1 MERPYPKLL
10 GAGQGGCVDLTK
22 KDETTDRT
30 IALDDPMGLLAGL
43 ETADGV
49 FIVDQDQRV
58 KHWSR
63 SAQRIL
69 GHSPE
74 KALGMLCYEVVAGRD
89 PRSSRFCRRNCPVIA
104 NARKGRPTPD
114 YDVLCPTSQGEIKW
128 LNISVAVLRNTVSP
142 FLVLHMFRDVTHRRR
157 IEDFAQKAS
166 VAIRQLLN
174 EVKVEPGCET
184 GSRPASLPR
193 LSRREAEVLRLLAAS
208 LTTKQ
213 IAEAL
218 AIKPVTARNHIT
230 RLLNKLGVE
239 SRLQAVLQASERQ
252 LI

>member
-1 MERPYPKLL
+1 MDQ
-10 GAGQGGCVDLTK
+10 ATAQ
-22 KDETTDRT
+22 
-30 IALDDPMGLLAGL
+30 DDPIGLLASL

-49 FIVDQDQRV
+49 FVVDHDQRV
-58 KHWSR
+58 RYWSR

-114 YDVLCPTSQGEIKW
+114 YDVLYPTSEGEIKW
-128 LNISVAVLRNTVSP
+128 LNISVAVLRNGVSP

-174 EVKVEPGCET
+174 EVKVEPGYEA
-184 GSRPASLPR
+184 GSRPTSLPK

-208 LTTKQ
+208 LTTRQ
-213 IAEAL
+213 IADAL
-218 AIKPVTARNHIT
+218 GIKPVTARNHIT

-239 SRLQAVLQASERQ
+239 SRLQAVLRASKQQ